1 MLVNNMA
8 SGEEITNWS
17 SSIEDT
23 EIVSVVVPDSST
35 HLTVTVVLNYCKKK
49 ILIPYL
55 RYLSFIGFRPL
66 LNDQQGSCFCGKLL
80 NFLYTCLII
89 VVMLVGYMV
98 HYMACFRRDR
108 GFYYV
113 FSSSNN
119 TLKAAYDAI
128 FTETCD
134 RPITFTFVLPS
145 LLHLSA
151 YLHTLIVFRNT
162 DDEQLPVLMER
173 VFLASTNLSDGF
185 ISQRKLVKILWLF
198 VMCSLV
204 WISVSFIISI
214 FMLVKG
220 DITFRWIENGWLP
233 AVSLKILFVV
243 CTLWQD
249 LIQSAIISN
258 YCLQAQLLT
267 SHVRFMRDKLLQ
279 FPVQP
284 LEWMRDIEDFKKLLN
299 HFNKKI
305 SPSVCLLLIMDISFA
320 LSGALWLYILHVRH
334 ISLPIHGL
342 SAINI
347 LNVFFWAII
356 AIAPIIQAARL
367 SNSCKVLKTVG
378 QEVRARPYV
387 HQDTP
392 IQELDSVLLYTT
404 SLNIDAKLFCISITG
419 RSLIFCITLASV
431 VFLVLGQSHYF
442 LH

>member
-1 MLVNNMA
+1 MA

-17 SSIEDT
+17 SSLEDT
-23 EIVSVVVPDSST
+23 EIINVVPDSST
-35 HLTVTVVLNYCKKK
+35 HLTVTVVLNYCKRK

-66 LNDQQGSCFCGKLL
+66 LNDQQGIWGKLV
-80 NFLYTCLII
+80 NVLYTCLILG
-89 VVMLVGYMV
+89 VMVVGYML

-113 FSSSNN
+113 FSSSNRSLN
-119 TLKAAYDAI
+119 AAYDAI

-134 RPITFTFVLPS
+134 RPITFSFVLPS

-151 YLHTLIVFRNT
+151 YLHMLIVFRNT
-162 DDEQLPVLMER
+162 DEEQLPVLMER

-185 ISQRKLVKILWLF
+185 ISQRKLVRILWLF
-198 VMCSLV
+198 VVCSLI
-204 WISVSFIISI
+204 WISASFVISI

-220 DITFRWIENGWLP
+220 EVTFRWVESSWLM
-233 AVSLKILFVV
+233 AMLKFLFIL

-249 LIQSAIISN
+249 LVQSAIISN

-284 LEWMRDIEDFKKLLN
+284 IEWMRDIEDFKKLLN

-305 SPSVCLLLIMDISFA
+305 SPSVCLLLILDISFV
-320 LSGALWLYILHVRH
+320 LSGTLWLFKLYIRH
-334 ISLPIHGL
+334 ISLPAYGL

-356 AIAPIIQAARL
+356 AIAPFIQAARL
-367 SNSCKVLKTVG
+367 TNSCEVLKTVG

-404 SLNIDAKLFCISITG
+404 SLNIDAKLFCIPVTG
-419 RSLIFCITLASV
+419 RTLILCITLAAV
-431 VFLVLGQSHYF
+431 ALLVLGQSHYLF
-442 LH
+442 TLK